1 MIPPPPAMVPELDV
15 SDLSTSLAFYVG
27 EVGFAVAY
35 ERAAEGF
42 AYLTLGDA
50 HLMLETAEGEGRRF
64 RTAPLER
71 PFGRGINLQIRVE
84 GVADLHD
91 RLVARGRPILIPL
104 EERWYA
110 RNDTEIGH
118 RQFVVADPDGYL
130 LRFYE
135 PLKVRAGGSD

>member
-1 MIPPPPAMVPELDV
+1 MTPPPPAVVPELDV
-15 SDLSTSLAFYVG
+15 SDLPTSLAFYVG
-27 EVGFAVAY
+27 EVGFEVAY
-35 ERAAEGF
+35 ERPAEGF

-50 HLMLETAEGEGRRF
+50 HLMLEAAEGAGRRF

-71 PFGRGINLQIRVE
+71 PFGRGINLQIRVA

-91 RLVARGRPILIPL
+91 RLISRGRPILVPL

-110 RNDTEIGH
+110 QGDTEIGH

-130 LRFYE
+130 LRFHE
-135 PLKVRAGGSD
+135 PLGVR

>member
-1 MIPPPPAMVPELDV
+1 MTPPPPAVVPELDV
-15 SDLSTSLAFYVG
+15 SDLPTSLAFYVG
-27 EVGFAVAY
+27 EVGFVVAY
-35 ERAAEGF
+35 ERTEEGF

-84 GVADLHD
+84 GVADLYD
-91 RLVARGRPILIPL
+91 RLAARGRALLVPL

-110 RNDTEIGH
+110 RGDAEIGH

-130 LRFYE
+130 LRVFE
-135 PLKVRAGGSD
+135 PLGVRGVG

>member
-1 MIPPPPAMVPELDV
+1 MTPPPPAVVPELDV
-15 SDLSTSLAFYVG
+15 SDLPTSLAFYVG
-27 EVGFAVAY
+27 EVGFVVAY
-35 ERAAEGF
+35 ERTEEGF

-91 RLVARGRPILIPL
+91 RLAAHGRPILVPL

-110 RNDTEIGH
+110 RGDTEIGQ
-118 RQFVVADPDGYL
+118 RQFVACDPDGYL
-130 LRFYE
+130 LRFHE
-135 PLKVRAGGSD
+135 PLGVRGVE